1 MTGVHLSGRLCDR
14 RFGCASVVLDD
25 ARARANANSIEF
37 NTAREKLLQNTF
49 GARILVTYMLLI
61 STINMSQDVLLIIE
75 NIYIYIQDEKLRSV

>member
-1 MTGVHLSGRLCDR
+1 MHLSGRLCDR

-49 GARILVTYMLLI
+49 GARILVTYMLTLK
-61 STINMSQDVLLIIE
+61 SLASVVSAAQMSILDDSRACATV
-75 NIYIYIQDEKLRSV
+75 DFW